1 MSNPIILPL
10 SNFSGTITTG
20 GTAQDVY
27 ETAKAPRHSF
37 LFQNVSD
44 TDMTVEFGSDAVA
57 DKGILVKAGLAFEM
71 PPGVLWSGRLSVLCA
86 TTGKAFVC
94 KVC

>member
-1 MSNPIILPL
+1 MRPILLPL
-10 SNFSGTITTG
+10 KNYSGTITAG

-27 ETAKAPRHSF
+27 ADNQAPKSYF

-44 TDMTVEFGSDAVA
+44 TDMTIDFGITAVEGT
-57 DKGILVKAGLAFEM
+57 GILVKSGLAYEM
-71 PPGVLWSGRLSVLCA
+71 PRFAMFTGRLSVLCA

-94 KVC
+94 KTA